1 MREGYLLVAEIRRKQ
16 VAMFGKRAVVNIH
29 TFFAPED
36 QHND

>member
-16 VAMFGKRAVVNIH
+16 IAMFGKQAVVNIH
-29 TFFAPED
+29 TFFVLAD